1 MRLAIDL
8 TLGFLTLGFIEAVIK
23 PIAKRFV
30 QRRILSAAPAV
41 FDLLDRQMP
50 QLVTQLDGDQLTA
63 IVRHKLE
70 TLTGE
75 TWSTPEVETIFSL
88 YDPRIT
94 ADKLQSSNRQ

>member
-8 TLGFLTLGFIEAVIK
+8 ALGFLTLGVIEAVVK

-30 QRRILSAAPAV
+30 QRRILRVAPAV
-41 FDLLDRQMP
+41 FELLDRQMP
-50 QLVTQLDGDQLTA
+50 QLMTQLNGAQLTE

-75 TWSTPEVETIFSL
+75 PWSSPEIESIFSL

-94 ADKLQSSNRQ
+94 ADKLQSNRQ